1 MQPLLTSV
9 LSTVNAVMKNQALE
23 PQNTFLRAWETE
35 IYPPQIMCLGASLA
49 LQSHRICPVVEFS
62 NV

>member
-1 MQPLLTSV
+1 MQPLHTSV
-9 LSTVNAVMKNQALE
+9 LSTVNAVMKNQALG
-23 PQNTFLRAWETE
+23 PQDTFLSAWETE
-35 IYPPQIMCLGASLA
+35 TYPPQIMRQSASLA